1 MTDTGFDPFFI
12 SNWLDQEW
20 AAKGE
25 LKSMLV
31 RPRRGCWDVARDLL
45 RLVIGEALG
54 LISAKRACMTDT
66 LTTFPLSA
74 RCVSC
79 VWCVDS
85 RAHCAEPLRLF
96 TVADGRV
103 AMLACVGWWIA
114 EFVHLPDA
122 RFQNPV
128 ALDAALDIPRGMW
141 APIIISVS
149 LVEILTFP
157 QMLDSNRRAGDLDFD
172 PLKLDSPKNRLSEVK
187 HGRLAMLAIRTFG
200 GGSPGRVGGGP
211 NGLIRH
217 RALIPARFVQP
228 AVSNSCFVTHVIAS
242 STVAPTLHASPLYL
256 PLPSAVTMVIQQSN
270 NHKPTLSA
278 LFSKF

>member
-1 MTDTGFDPFFI
+1 MAAFVSTTPLLTRPGFAGAAVARSPPSVAATVTMETAKSEAMPFMKKPEGLIPSQDGYTGFDPFFM

-25 LKSMLV
+25 VKN
-31 RPRRGCWDVARDLL
+31 
-45 RLVIGEALG
+45 
-54 LISAKRACMTDT
+54 
-66 LTTFPLSA
+66 
-74 RCVSC
+74 
-79 VWCVDS
+79 
-85 RAHCAEPLRLF
+85 
-96 TVADGRV
+96 GRV

-128 ALDAALDIPRGMW
+128 ALDAALDIPRGLW

-187 HGRLAMLAIRTFG
+187 HGRLAMLAI
-200 GGSPGRVGGGP
+200 
-211 NGLIRH
+211 L
-217 RALIPARFVQP
+217 
-228 AVSNSCFVTHVIAS
+228 
-242 STVAPTLHASPLYL
+242 
-256 PLPSAVTMVIQQSN
+256 TMVIQQSN

-278 LFSKF
+278 LFGKV